1 MSKNLQVPLPPR
13 IMKDATITAFWANR
27 VREAIVALANRR
39 DPMPKAQ
46 TVFAK
51 KSPFQVYGIKYDT
64 PTETWKANVWPG
76 HVLKIDPKY
85 GVDEPIKYWLAPE
98 FDTPPGEPFEFT
110 VSEDLAIYA
119 AVSTTNK
126 DIVLS
131 VEITSMED
139 GDAETEHHEPP
150 PSAAENG
157 ESPPPPRDGIYYY
170 KIADFR
176 MEGENLVVDKQYHLG
191 GPILH
196 RPALH
201 EFYNLPVESGGDPYA
216 VVKHW
221 NSVESRWEFRQLVQL
236 EEELGIEVLKP
247 LGDGEPPYDRIN
259 VRRIRERASGDD
271 DSDAT
276 TQIRVMEAG
285 SGNAVL
291 VKGNSAVGSLAL
303 KPTGGSA
310 TTVLEWDDG
319 LVTSEGE
326 IEYEIPVG
334 GKDVNLHVR
343 KQTEGT
349 GGNEWVDTNV
359 SATTLCF
366 RAGLLV
372 GTISQS
378 DPDALT
384 EICVEFEESA
394 PVGLIS
400 LTCSDIDPVS

>member
-1 MSKNLQVPLPPR
+1 
-13 IMKDATITAFWANR
+13 MKTNYGPTVI
-27 VREAIVALANRR
+27 
-39 DPMPKAQ
+39 PMPDIVTHPSQ
-46 TVFAK
+46 LGRLSTQIR
-51 KSPFQVYGIKYDT
+51 KSIAALRDRKVIVHGRNTSGSVKQQFQVYGIKYDT

-76 HVLKIDPKY
+76 HVLNIDPKY

-319 LVTSEGE
+319 LVTSDGE
-326 IEYEIPVG
+326 IEYEIPAGGANLNQEVYTLYVDNDGHVYENEPYEPTIHYWRDGLYVG
-334 GKDVNLHVR
+334 
-343 KQTEGT
+343 
-349 GGNEWVDTNV
+349 
-359 SATTLCF
+359 TTDPEDSP
-366 RAGLLV
+366 AGLITQRVTNLQ
-372 GTISQS
+372 TAS
-378 DPDALT
+378 
-384 EICVEFEESA
+384 
-394 PVGLIS
+394 
-400 LTCSDIDPVS
+400 